1 VLHNGTIWG
10 ISSDKKLIHLSLYCK
25 TTIQIYCGLTGSTG
39 SRPDT
44 RAGARWLPP
53 PPSLD
58 VGAPNI
64 QYIAFNK
71 YYLCKQNLDIFQQM
85 LTKAFSSA
93 PTQRIKQTDLSDCYV
108 SSFENDFFEIFKNEN
123 DSVDSVISNVLAV
136 SLSIHIIE
144 RFVSLSSVIVDQWN
158 VLICLNLLKLRSA
171 VLCIAV
177 IGKLSLDWP
186 QAAFPWASAESFPWG
201 TTSKFCLYFSGCWR
215 CNVNGSSRS
224 DCSILRQ

>member
-1 VLHNGTIWG
+1 MCCITVQSGALVPTRN
-10 ISSDKKLIHLSLYCK
+10 SSTYPYIAKLRFRS
-25 TTIQIYCGLTGSTG
+25 TADSRAAPAADLTPGPALG
-39 SRPDT
+39 GCP
-44 RAGARWLPP
+44 PP

-93 PTQRIKQTDLSDCYV
+93 PTQRIKQTDLSNCYV
-108 SSFENDFFEIFKNEN
+108 SSYENDFFEIFKNEN

-144 RFVSLSSVIVDQWN
+144 RFVSLSSVIVDQ
-158 VLICLNLLKLRSA
+158 
-171 VLCIAV
+171 
-177 IGKLSLDWP
+177 
-186 QAAFPWASAESFPWG
+186 
-201 TTSKFCLYFSGCWR
+201 
-215 CNVNGSSRS
+215 
-224 DCSILRQ
+224 